1 MIERVQKKPC
11 GGSFH
16 FLFPDE
22 SLPRVEMGGVSLTT
36 RTHKPHTHLQ
46 KSSIC
51 GSLRFG
57 PTQIVTIVGFSSLES
72 GKSDL

>member
-22 SLPRVEMGGVSLTT
+22 SVPRVEMGGVTLTT
-36 RTHKPHTHLQ
+36 HTHKPHTHLQ

-51 GSLRFG
+51 GSLRFET
-57 PTQIVTIVGFSSLES
+57 TQIVTIVGSFSLES
-72 GKSDL
+72 GKSNL

>member
-22 SLPRVEMGGVSLTT
+22 SVPRVEMGGVTLTT
-36 RTHKPHTHLQ
+36 HTETPHTLAKVFHLRVTAFWTYTN
-46 KSSIC
+46 SHDC
-51 GSLRFG
+51 GFIFPR
-57 PTQIVTIVGFSSLES
+57 IR
-72 GKSDL
+72 

>member
-22 SLPRVEMGGVSLTT
+22 SVPRVEMGEFL
-36 RTHKPHTHLQ
+36 
-46 KSSIC
+46 
-51 GSLRFG
+51 
-57 PTQIVTIVGFSSLES
+57 
-72 GKSDL
+72 

>member
-22 SLPRVEMGGVSLTT
+22 SVPRVEMGGVTLTT
-36 RTHKPHTHLQ
+36 HTQTPHTLAKVFH
-46 KSSIC
+46 
-51 GSLRFG
+51 LRFG
-57 PTQIVTIVGFSSLES
+57 PTQIVPIVGLFCLES